1 MKALEEE
8 RDVIRARG
16 IKLEEGR
23 RTGSK
28 ATPWEAP
35 TPTSY
40 CNSPGREER
49 KGQAANRPGKGMQAG
64 PHAQLLSAG
73 KPRHFHK
80 AAGSTLGQSPLEM
93 TAFHYNLSLSW
104 SS

>member
-64 PHAQLLSAG
+64 PPCPAAFLLVSHAIFTRQLEAL
-73 KPRHFHK
+73 
-80 AAGSTLGQSPLEM
+80 LG
-93 TAFHYNLSLSW
+93 NLLLK
-104 SS
+104 